1 LASLDAKAGLAADVR
16 SSGGWETQPVELV
29 QPRYPQL
36 MIAIVES
43 PDDRAS
49 EIISALPDVR
59 EISAAVI
66 DALPGEEDS

>member
-1 LASLDAKAGLAADVR
+1 
-16 SSGGWETQPVELV
+16 
-29 QPRYPQL
+29 